1 MARSVKYI
9 EKETKPIP
17 VLKDWWRGEGE
28 YGDFVCEHSD
38 FEKGKEEQEYE

>member
-17 VLKDWWRGEGE
+17 ILEDWRRGEGE
-28 YGDFVCEHSD
+28 YGDFVCEHGN
-38 FEKGKEEQEYE
+38 FE